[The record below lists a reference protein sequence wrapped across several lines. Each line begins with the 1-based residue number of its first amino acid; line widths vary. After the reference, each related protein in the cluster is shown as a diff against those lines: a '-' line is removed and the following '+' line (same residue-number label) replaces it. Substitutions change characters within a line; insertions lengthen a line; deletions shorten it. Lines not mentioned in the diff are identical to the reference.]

1 MLKKKVLGA
10 LSVLLV
16 SSLALV
22 GCGDIGQAPAG
33 NTQSTESA
41 GASSSQVDRTIPKTN
56 LKVEG
61 DTGNLSLFAGSIPQ
75 NTPTGEALALMA
87 EYINQNS
94 GGTLK
99 AETFYDTSL
108 GDATSM
114 VQGLQQGTIDIG
126 ISGTAYY
133 SGLVP
138 DVEVYQLPFLF
149 SDLPSA
155 RKATAGDSPSAKAI
169 FAKFG
174 EKGLVGLSFWE
185 NGFRELT
192 NNVREVKGP
201 DDLKGVKMRTLPAPV
216 QVATWEAMGAS
227 ATAIDASE
235 LYTALQQGT
244 VQAQDNPLH
253 EIVSRKLYEVQ
264 PYVTL
269 TDATYTPL
277 FMAMS
282 KSVYDKLSPSQQQLI
297 VEAANWAREKQLAI
311 TDEKQASALAALK
324 ENNCKIV
331 ETPDKEAFKK
341 KAMPAWEIFTKQN
354 GTNILDLIQK

>member
-1 MLKKKVLGA
+1 MFMKKLLGA
-10 LSVLLV
+10 LSALLV
-16 SSLALV
+16 SSVILS
-22 GCGDIGQAPAG
+22 GCGDIGSAPAG
-33 NTQSTESA
+33 GPNSA
-41 GASSSQVDRTIPKTN
+41 GDAQTSQVDKTIPQTKLN
-56 LKVEG
+56 VEG
-61 DTGNLSLFAGSIPQ
+61 ETQTLSLFAGSIPQ

-87 EYINQNS
+87 EYINKNS
-94 GGTLK
+94 NGTLK

-108 GDATSM
+108 GDASSM

-149 SDLPSA
+149 KDLPSA
-155 RKATAGDSPSAKAI
+155 RAATAGDSPSVKAVYAKLND
-169 FAKFG
+169 
-174 EKGLVGLSFWE
+174 KGLVGLSFWE

-192 NNVREVKGP
+192 NNVREVKTP
-201 DDLKGVKMRTLPAPV
+201 ENMKGIKMRTLPAPV

-227 ATAIDASE
+227 ATAIDSSE

-253 EIVSRKLYEVQ
+253 EIVSRKFYEVQ

-277 FMAMS
+277 LMTMS
-282 KSVYDKLSPSQQQLI
+282 KVVYDKLSPTQQQLI
-297 VEAANWAREKQLAI
+297 WEAANWAREKQLAI
-311 TDEKQASALAALK
+311 TDEKQASALQVLK
-324 ENNCKIV
+324 DNNCKIV
-331 ETPDKEAFKK
+331 ENPDKEAFKA
-341 KAMPAWEIFTKQN
+341 KAMPAWELYTKKN
-354 GTNILDLIQK
+354 GTDILNLIQK